1 MKNTV
6 CSSLSVLTAI
16 VSGKPRLAGYIGAK
30 DDESCGDIRDNWRSK
45 MCKALVK

>member
-30 DDESCGDIRDNWRSK
+30 DDESCGDNWRSK